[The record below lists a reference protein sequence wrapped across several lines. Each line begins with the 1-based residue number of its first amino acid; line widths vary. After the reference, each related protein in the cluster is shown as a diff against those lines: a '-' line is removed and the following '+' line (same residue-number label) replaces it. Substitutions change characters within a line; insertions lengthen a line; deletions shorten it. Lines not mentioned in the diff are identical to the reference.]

1 MVSGA
6 YMQFYSRSGSKVM
19 PRFDDEVTFEM
30 AQFFNDSMLFSTAG
44 EKPMSLVIKKADF
57 VGDVPDAL
65 RMMHVGDSARLL
77 VLCDSVFITTMK
89 TDVPEEY
96 AYEDDDG
103 NCGCTCSEKFLQ
115 ECIKENN
122 EAWLEDA
129 KGFVEFMEKEAK
141 NNETTSG

>member
-1 MVSGA
+1 
-6 YMQFYSRSGSKVM
+6 
-19 PRFDDEVTFEM
+19 M
-30 AQFFNDSMLFSTAG
+30 AKHKKCINHCDCCSHYVYDGYETNDR
-44 EKPMSLVIKKADF
+44 I
-57 VGDVPDAL
+57 
-65 RMMHVGDSARLL
+65 
-77 VLCDSVFITTMK
+77 CSVFGY
-89 TDVPEEY
+89 DVPEEY